1 MFFHHFK
8 ESQKKTMALLHKKGL
23 NSTDIPKDLGVSRST
38 ISTHLQKTINDSSYF
53 NKKTF
58 SLE

>member
-1 MFFHHFK
+1 
-8 ESQKKTMALLHKKGL
+8 MALLYKKGL
-23 NSTDIPKDLGVSRST
+23 NSTDIAKDLGVSRST